1 MVSGE
6 CLCGA
11 VTFVGEGDAH
21 LHVCHCADC
30 RRWTGG
36 PMMAVAFDRGIDIQ
50 TGDAVNWYA
59 SSEWAERGSCR
70 VCGTALFYRLVH
82 TPHIVATVGSLRP
95 PLPTLEIRE
104 HIFADAKPDYYE
116 FSGDAPRLTGAEVFA
131 RHRSG

>member
-1 MVSGE
+1 MM
-6 CLCGA
+6 A
-11 VTFVGEGDAH
+11 VTFDG
-21 LHVCHCADC
+21 
-30 RRWTGG
+30 
-36 PMMAVAFDRGIDIQ
+36 GIDIP